1 MFLFFCQLNI
11 NQLYLLFFCG
21 AKLRKIC
28 EISDGFR
35 QINAVEEVRYP
46 FAGERKMMRGR
57 RRTRWA
63 KDKPNP
69 AR

>member
-28 EISDGFR
+28 EISVWYR
-35 QINAVEEVRYP
+35 QINTIKLRIRKLETRSLVS
-46 FAGERKMMRGR
+46 ERR
-57 RRTRWA
+57 
-63 KDKPNP
+63 
-69 AR
+69 

>member
-28 EISDGFR
+28 EIFDGFR
-35 QINAVEEVRYP
+35 QINVVEIE
-46 FAGERKMMRGR
+46 
-57 RRTRWA
+57 
-63 KDKPNP
+63 N
-69 AR
+69 

>member
-35 QINAVEEVRYP
+35 QINAVEI
-46 FAGERKMMRGR
+46 G
-57 RRTRWA
+57 
-63 KDKPNP
+63 N
-69 AR
+69 